1 MHMHI
6 CMYCK
11 FRVPVM
17 LGPAIKKSKQLIE
30 GFDALSRVFDKPVLY
45 IAVLK
50 DHVITVV

>member
-6 CMYCK
+6 C
-11 FRVPVM
+11 VPVM

-30 GFDALSRVFDKPVLY
+30 GFDALSRVLIKYSTVLY

-50 DHVITVV
+50 DHVIAVV